1 MEPDKSNLKLLP
13 KPVVNTAARAAS
25 VNAAVAAVLTVV
37 GFLVLWAPYYL
48 LRTDT
53 QLVLYPFVLLC
64 IPVIWIFAVRAII
77 FGRRGRRWASA
88 SGPAVLAQPDATG
101 LGHRASTRS
110 IVVGIAALA
119 LPLPVFLFG
128 GLPLQLLTAG

>member
-13 KPVVNTAARAAS
+13 KPVVNTAARTAS
-25 VNAAVAAVLTVV
+25 VNAVISAVLTVV

-64 IPVIWIFAVRAII
+64 IPVIWVFAVRAIV
-77 FGRRGRRWASA
+77 FGRRGRRWAA
-88 SGPAVLAQPDATG
+88 GPASAGQPDATG

-110 IVVGIAALA
+110 VVVGIAALV

-128 GLPLQLLTAG
+128 GLPLQLLTAR